1 LISFIQVRNVGQTNE
16 NISGSGGEDRK
27 NEREKSN
34 LVPRFSCDFI

>member
-27 NEREKSN
+27 NEREKSFN
-34 LVPRFSCDFI
+34 PYVFNFDI